1 MKFMLSDMVTECFL
15 EYEKKNN
22 LQALFPF
29 SLTEHV
35 IEVKRTEP
43 HNHRHKGRPTD
54 VKVIFCL
61 QSKMVLGQK
70 DILLSNQW
78 LITGH
83 GLVVECGVSLKSAFF
98 TKRSNQPSGSLDRY
112 YLRLGA
118 SSEYSGESP

>member
-43 HNHRHKGRPTD
+43 YNHRHKGRPTD
-54 VKVIFCL
+54 VKVIIFGF
-61 QSKMVLGQK
+61 KNMVLGQK
-70 DILLSNQW
+70 DLLLS
-78 LITGH
+78 
-83 GLVVECGVSLKSAFF
+83 
-98 TKRSNQPSGSLDRY
+98 SNC
-112 YLRLGA
+112 
-118 SSEYSGESP
+118 